1 VRVVVDTNVLMSG
14 ILFSGPPGRI
24 LDAWRDDR
32 LRLVMSPEIVDE
44 YVRVAER
51 LSKQYR
57 AVDVEPIL
65 ALVVQKAEVVPSV
78 PLPQPVCDD
87 PGDDKF
93 LACALAATAAVVV
106 SGDRKLRAVSGYEGV
121 TVLTPRQFIDEWL

>member
-1 VRVVVDTNVLMSG
+1 MSG

-57 AVDVEPIL
+57 AVDVESIL

-78 PLPQPVCDD
+78 PLPQPVCDT
-87 PGDDKF
+87 PTTTSSS
-93 LACALAATAAVVV
+93 LVRWRLRQPWSSVATGSSAP
-106 SGDRKLRAVSGYEGV
+106 YPV
-121 TVLTPRQFIDEWL
+121 TKA